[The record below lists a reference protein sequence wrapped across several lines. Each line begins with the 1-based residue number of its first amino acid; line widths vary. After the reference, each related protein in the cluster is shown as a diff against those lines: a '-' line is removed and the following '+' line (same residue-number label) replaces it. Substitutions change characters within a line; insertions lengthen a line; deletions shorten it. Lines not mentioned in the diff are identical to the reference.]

1 MSVFKDI
8 VNCSHVLLNDFI
20 FFLFYELAMK
30 CSVLFSLIERQLRR
44 GVESVSVCYAQWMG
58 VGCKSI
64 VKVKLF
70 FNSLNNSRRDI
81 FQLFI
86 SD

>member
-8 VNCSHVLLNDFI
+8 VNCSHVLLSDFI
-20 FFLFYELAMK
+20 FCPILRASHEMQCPILSNLKIASKSGRK
-30 CSVLFSLIERQLRR
+30 CKCML
-44 GVESVSVCYAQWMG
+44 
-58 VGCKSI
+58 CKSI